1 MGKQPHFYYDPDSLS
16 YREVTHTKSKK
27 YLRTFGFI
35 LSSAITGFLLFLLAN
50 QAEYIRTP
58 EEIRLGYENENY
70 KQDYELLKER
80 STRIEQAVENLRKRD
95 AEIYRRIF
103 EMDPISE
110 ENFYA
115 GFGGVNRY
123 EKYQGYENSDLIEE
137 TVKKVELLE
146 KAISVHSKSLDD
158 IKDNALRKE
167 ELLKAIPAIQPIKNE
182 DLRRMASGY
191 GYRTDPF
198 TKVRKFHD
206 GMDFSA
212 RTGTPIYATGDGKV
226 TRRDSRAA
234 GYGNHIRID
243 HGYGYITLYAHLSK
257 YNVRRGQRVRRG
269 DIIGFVGNTG
279 RSRGPHLHYEVRKN
293 GRAINPLNFYA
304 GTLSAKDYE
313 KLRNRAEVAN
323 EALD

>member
-1 MGKQPHFYYDPDSLS
+1 
-16 YREVTHTKSKK
+16 
-27 YLRTFGFI
+27 
-35 LSSAITGFLLFLLAN
+35 
-50 QAEYIRTP
+50 
-58 EEIRLGYENENY
+58 
-70 KQDYELLKER
+70 
-80 STRIEQAVENLRKRD
+80 
-95 AEIYRRIF
+95 
-103 EMDPISE
+103 MDPISE

-115 GFGGVNRY
+115 GFGGINRY
-123 EKYQGYENSDLIEE
+123 EKYQGYENSELIEE

-146 KAISVHSKSLDD
+146 KAISVHSKSLED

-167 ELLKAIPAIQPIKNE
+167 ELLKAIPAIQPVKNE
-182 DLRRMASGY
+182 DLRRMASGF

-226 TRRDSRAA
+226 VRRDSRSA

-243 HGYGYITLYAHLSK
+243 HGYGYVSLYAHLSK
-257 YNVRRGQRVRRG
+257 YNVRRGQQVRRG

-293 GRAINPLNFYA
+293 GRAINPLSFYA

-313 KLRNRAEVAN
+313 ILRNRAEIAN